1 MKKNAVHFGAGNIGR
16 GFIGK
21 LLADA
26 NIAVTFA
33 DVNEPLVDQ
42 LSHQQEYKVKV
53 VGSECKMETV
63 SHVTAVNSASE
74 ALIERIIKTDLVTTA
89 VGSTVLDI
97 IAKTIAKGLSARFA
111 AGNTQP
117 LNIIACENMVRGT
130 THLKQQVY
138 QFLTTEEQQ
147 QADVLVGFVDS
158 AVDRIVPPLQ
168 AANDDPL
175 EVTVESFSEWIVD
188 EQQFKG
194 EIPQIEGMEKTDNL
208 MAFVERKLFTLNTGH
223 CVTAYLGCLKG
234 HRTIREAIEDPS
246 IHAQVKQ
253 AMQESGEVLIRR
265 YGFDRALHSAYIEKI
280 LTRFANPYL
289 VDEVDRVG
297 RQPLRKL
304 SANDRLI
311 KPLLGTI
318 EYGLPNGMLLK
329 GIAAALKYRNSNDP
343 QAVELQQSIEK
354 EGVRSTLARY
364 TGLAAGSV
372 EAQQIEAL
380 YQQMD

>member
-26 NIAVTFA
+26 NITVTFA

-89 VGSTVLDI
+89 VGPTVLDI

-138 QFLTTEEQQ
+138 QFLTAEEQQ
-147 QADVLVGFVDS
+147 QADALVGFVDS

-234 HRTIREAIEDPS
+234 HRTIREAIEDPC

-280 LTRFANPYL
+280 LSRFANPYL

-311 KPLLGTI
+311 RPLLGTI
-318 EYGLPNGMLLK
+318 EYGLPNSMLLK
-329 GIAAALKYRNSNDP
+329 GIAAALKYRNSSDP

-364 TGLAAGSV
+364 TGLAAESV
-372 EAQQIEAL
+372 EVQQIEAL

>member
-26 NIAVTFA
+26 DIAVTFA

-89 VGSTVLDI
+89 VGPTVLDI

-194 EIPQIEGMEKTDNL
+194 EIPHIEGMEKTDNL

-223 CVTAYLGCLKG
+223 CITAYLGCLKG

-246 IHAQVKQ
+246 IEVQVKQ

-265 YGFDRALHSAYIEKI
+265 YGFDRALHNAYIEKI

-304 SANDRLI
+304 GANDRLI

-329 GIAAALKYRNSNDP
+329 GIAAALKYRNSSDP

>member
-89 VGSTVLDI
+89 VGPTVLDI

-147 QADVLVGFVDS
+147 QADALVGFVDS

-168 AANDDPL
+168 AANDNPL

-280 LTRFANPYL
+280 LSRFANPYL

>member
-26 NIAVTFA
+26 DIAVTFA

-89 VGSTVLDI
+89 VGPTVLDI

-138 QFLTTEEQQ
+138 QFLTAEEQQ
-147 QADVLVGFVDS
+147 QADALVGFVDS

-280 LTRFANPYL
+280 LSRFANPYL

>member
-26 NIAVTFA
+26 DIAVTFA

-89 VGSTVLDI
+89 VGPTVLDI

-138 QFLTTEEQQ
+138 QFLTAEEQQ
-147 QADVLVGFVDS
+147 QADALVGFVDS

-234 HRTIREAIEDPS
+234 HRTIREAIEDPC

-280 LTRFANPYL
+280 LSRFANPYL

-329 GIAAALKYRNSNDP
+329 GIAAALKYRNSSDP

-364 TGLAAGSV
+364 TGLAAESV

>member
-26 NIAVTFA
+26 DIAVTFA

-42 LSHQQEYKVKV
+42 LSHQQEYKVKG

-89 VGSTVLDI
+89 VGPTVLDI

-138 QFLTTEEQQ
+138 QILTTEEQQ
-147 QADVLVGFVDS
+147 QADALVGFVDS

-223 CVTAYLGCLKG
+223 CVPAYLGCLKG
-234 HRTIREAIEDPS
+234 HRTIREAIEDPC

-280 LTRFANPYL
+280 LSRFANPYL

-329 GIAAALKYRNSNDP
+329 GIAAALKYRNSSDP

-364 TGLAAGSV
+364 TGLAAESV

>member
-1 MKKNAVHFGAGNIGR
+1 M
-16 GFIGK
+16 
-21 LLADA
+21 
-26 NIAVTFA
+26 
-33 DVNEPLVDQ
+33 
-42 LSHQQEYKVKV
+42 
-53 VGSECKMETV
+53 
-63 SHVTAVNSASE
+63 
-74 ALIERIIKTDLVTTA
+74 
-89 VGSTVLDI
+89 
-97 IAKTIAKGLSARFA
+97 
-111 AGNTQP
+111 
-117 LNIIACENMVRGT
+117 RGT

-147 QADVLVGFVDS
+147 QADALVGFVDS

-194 EIPQIEGMEKTDNL
+194 EIPQIEGMEKTNNL

-223 CVTAYLGCLKG
+223 CITAYLGCLKG

-280 LTRFANPYL
+280 LSRFANPYL

-304 SANDRLI
+304 GTNDRLI

-318 EYGLPNGMLLK
+318 EYGLPNSMLLK
-329 GIAAALKYRNSNDP
+329 GIAAALKYRNSSDP

-364 TGLAAGSV
+364 TGLAADSI

>member
-26 NIAVTFA
+26 DIAVTFA

-42 LSHQQEYKVKV
+42 LSHQQAYKVKV

-89 VGSTVLDI
+89 VGPTVLDI

-147 QADVLVGFVDS
+147 QADALVGFVDS

-234 HRTIREAIEDPS
+234 HRTTREAIEDPC

-364 TGLAAGSV
+364 TGLAADSI

>member
-26 NIAVTFA
+26 DIAVTFA

-63 SHVTAVNSASE
+63 SHVTAVNSTSE

-89 VGSTVLDI
+89 VGPTVLDI

-194 EIPQIEGMEKTDNL
+194 EIPHIEGMEKTDNL

-223 CVTAYLGCLKG
+223 CITAYLGCLKG

-246 IHAQVKQ
+246 IEVQVKQ

-265 YGFDRALHSAYIEKI
+265 YGFDRALHNAYIEKI

-304 SANDRLI
+304 GANDRLI

-329 GIAAALKYRNSNDP
+329 GIAAALKYRNDSDP
-343 QAVELQQSIEK
+343 QAIELQQSIEK

-364 TGLAAGSV
+364 TGLTADSI

-380 YQQMD
+380 YQQID

>member
-26 NIAVTFA
+26 DIAVTFA

-89 VGSTVLDI
+89 VGPTVLDI

-130 THLKQQVY
+130 THLKQQMY

-147 QADVLVGFVDS
+147 QADALVGFVDS

-194 EIPQIEGMEKTDNL
+194 EIPQIEGMEKTNNL

-223 CVTAYLGCLKG
+223 CITAYLGCLKG
-234 HRTIREAIEDPS
+234 HRTIREAIEDPT

-280 LTRFANPYL
+280 LSRFANPYL

-304 SANDRLI
+304 GTNDRLI

-318 EYGLPNGMLLK
+318 EYGLPNSMLLK
-329 GIAAALKYRNSNDP
+329 GIAAALKYRNSSDP

-364 TGLAAGSV
+364 TGLAADSI

>member
-26 NIAVTFA
+26 DIAVTFA

-53 VGSECKMETV
+53 VGNECKMETV

-89 VGSTVLDI
+89 VGPTVLDI

-138 QFLTTEEQQ
+138 QFLTTDEQQ
-147 QADVLVGFVDS
+147 QADALVGFVDS

-194 EIPQIEGMEKTDNL
+194 EIPHIEGMEKTDNL

-246 IHAQVKQ
+246 IQEQVKQ

-304 SANDRLI
+304 GANDRLI

-318 EYGLPNGMLLK
+318 EYGQPNGMLLK
-329 GIAAALKYRNSNDP
+329 GIAAALKYRNDSDP

-364 TGLAAGSV
+364 TGLAADSV
-372 EAQQIEAL
+372 EAQKIEAL
-380 YQQMD
+380 YQKMD

>member
-26 NIAVTFA
+26 DIAVTFA

-42 LSHQQEYKVKV
+42 RSHQQEYKVKV

-89 VGSTVLDI
+89 VGPTVLDI

-138 QFLTTEEQQ
+138 QFLTAEEQQ
-147 QADVLVGFVDS
+147 QADALVGFVDS

-234 HRTIREAIEDPS
+234 HRTIREAIEDPC

-280 LTRFANPYL
+280 LSRFANPYL

-311 KPLLGTI
+311 RPLLGTI
-318 EYGLPNGMLLK
+318 EYGLPNSMLLK
-329 GIAAALKYRNSNDP
+329 GIAAALKYRNSSDP

-364 TGLAAGSV
+364 TGLAAESV
-372 EAQQIEAL
+372 EVQQIEAL